1 MFAALTRSLGQTCA
15 VVSRVPTVQRSF
27 TVLSSNR
34 LLSDKKQET
43 DAEFDLRQIA
53 YLKRDDIDGWEIRK
67 AMTDLHGEDL
77 VPEPAIIIEALR
89 ACRRVNDLA
98 LAIRYLEAI
107 RDKTSI
113 HMDTIW
119 PYLVQE
125 IKPTCEELGVPI
137 PEEIGYDQ
145 PELWKEPT
153 DWL

>member
-1 MFAALTRSLGQTCA
+1 MPPTYIFF
-15 VVSRVPTVQRSF
+15 SRQRSF

-89 ACRRVNDLA
+89 GKMRHFCSV
-98 LAIRYLEAI
+98 
-107 RDKTSI
+107 
-113 HMDTIW
+113 
-119 PYLVQE
+119 
-125 IKPTCEELGVPI
+125 
-137 PEEIGYDQ
+137 
-145 PELWKEPT
+145 
-153 DWL
+153 